1 MKDILCIN
9 NLFNNINFIESLK
22 YCKYIIVLSK
32 YLKLEL
38 EKIMNLYNINIKIKM
53 FYHPLIYKDIKMFN
67 LNNFIKN
74 KNKNIVQLGQQY
86 RALSFIYQLKT
97 KIPKAWLPGTKNI
110 KKVFDEFNLEIAY
123 YKQKIYGNVDI
134 KYFDSYEDYD
144 TYLLS
149 NYIIVPLL
157 DASANNAVIE
167 CIIRNI
173 PLHIN
178 KLPAVVEYLGIDY
191 PLYFSTNEELL
202 KNIKNITKIVKAYK
216 YLRNMNKDF
225 LDVKYF
231 NDCI

>member
-22 YCKYIIVLSK
+22 YFKYIIVLSK

-53 FYHPLIYKDIKMFN
+53 FYHPLIDKDIKMFN

-86 RALSFIYQLKT
+86 RSLSFIYQLKT
-97 KIPKAWLPGTKNI
+97 KIPRAWLPGTKNI
-110 KKVFDEFNLEIAY
+110 KKMYNEFKLEVNY
-123 YKQKIYGNVDI
+123 YKPKIYGRVDI

-149 NYIIVPLL
+149 NHIIVPLL

-167 CIIRNI
+167 CIMRNI

-191 PLYFSTNEELL
+191 PLYFNTNQELL
-202 KNIKNITKIVKAYK
+202 ENIKNITKIIKAYK

-225 LDVKYF
+225 LDIKYF
-231 NDCI
+231 VDKI